1 MCQAIYFETA
11 SLFTEKKGRELSR
24 DSSAWNIINI
34 VGEEEEEVAVR
45 WLTISPPPQGRLLE
59 YADEDGA
66 LRCAFELSTLG
77 CLGCIML

>member
-24 DSSAWNIINI
+24 HSSAWNVINI
-34 VGEEEEEVAVR
+34 VGAEEEAVAVR
-45 WLTISPPPQGRLLE
+45 WLTVSPPSQGRLLE

-66 LRCAFELSTLG
+66 LRCAFSSLQ
-77 CLGCIML
+77 